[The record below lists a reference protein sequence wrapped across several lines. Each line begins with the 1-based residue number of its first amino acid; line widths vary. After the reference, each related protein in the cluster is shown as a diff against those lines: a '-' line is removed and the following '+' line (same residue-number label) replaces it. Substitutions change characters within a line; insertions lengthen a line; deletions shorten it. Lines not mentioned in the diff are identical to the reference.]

1 MALNVFLGVLNLFEE
16 TRKTTME
23 QIKRYPLYKMIMG
36 SLPEIFI
43 SIYSISVIFSL
54 ILGPEKGGIKG
65 LVSFLSWVNLEI
77 AKNPIQGFVKWV
89 DDNRSTGLDFL
100 FIGIFTFL
108 FISSYNFYAQ
118 NSLGRILSRS
128 KKNISRVPTS
138 GYIFTFSMF
147 VFIDY
152 VINFRGFSKWLIIA
166 PLALAAVISL
176 FYILIYRK
184 VLSEAG
190 LKWDS
195 MKDLW
200 HNGVGF
206 HAFASMTFVVPILLS
221 IFVPVFILVFIALG
235 YIDSPGGG
243 SALFSGTKELQEER
257 RKKIEGWLE
266 ETKKKTYERYLS
278 GSQNE
283 RKIVAEISLAG
294 RDPKIFPVFPDERV
308 YDVIR
313 RISSDSSNSCQGP
326 VIIVTE
332 FDGELYTYT
341 IK

>member
-1 MALNVFLGVLNLFEE
+1 MALSVLNLFDDI
-16 TRKTTME
+16 RKLTME

-43 SIYSISVIFSL
+43 SIYSISVIASL
-54 ILGPEKGGIKG
+54 ISDPEKGGIKG
-65 LVSFLSWVNLEI
+65 LVHFLDWVHLEI
-77 AKNPIQGFVKWV
+77 ARNPIQGFVNWV
-89 DDNRSTGLDFL
+89 NENQSAGLDFL
-100 FIGIFTFL
+100 FIGIFIFL
-108 FISSYNFYAQ
+108 FISSYNFYVRD
-118 NSLGRILSRS
+118 SLDRILSRS
-128 KKNISRVPTS
+128 KKNISRVPMS

-152 VINFRGFSKWLIIA
+152 VINFRKFDKWLIIV
-166 PLALAAVISL
+166 PLGLAVVISIFYAL
-176 FYILIYRK
+176 FYRK
-184 VLSEAG
+184 ELREAG

-206 HAFASMTFVVPILLS
+206 HVFASMTFVVPVLLS
-221 IFVPVFILVFIALG
+221 IFVPVFILAFIAIG
-235 YIDSPGGG
+235 YIDSPSGG
-243 SALFSGTKELQEER
+243 SALFSGTKDLQEER
-257 RKKIEGWLE
+257 RKKIEEWIE
-266 ETKKKTYERYLS
+266 EVKRKAYMEYLP

-283 RKIVAEISLAG
+283 SKMRGAILSARGNS
-294 RDPKIFPVFPDERV
+294 KIFPVFPDERV

-313 RISSDSSNSCQGP
+313 RISSDSNNSCQGP